1 MNELES
7 QHKTLTQKRIAIV
20 GGGSSG
26 LVTLKI
32 ALDLLPDWDIICFEK
47 SNSICGCWGNPYPGF
62 VSTSTKYTTQ
72 FACYPIYDASV
83 RDDAGKSRSEFFRE
97 GEYGKYL
104 NQFTDAFELRSRIR
118 LHTMVEHITPI
129 NDGDSWELTI
139 RSTENENSPSTR
151 EKFDALVICTGLAAQ
166 AKPIASDIQTLGPS
180 DLNRPEGL
188 GHITGKRIV
197 VLGGGESAVDYAN
210 RLANPVLSND
220 VYLSLQ
226 SGIRVSPRY
235 HPIRGVPSDF
245 LRNRLMLSIHE
256 DIRNW
261 IGQRFVQARIKYQE
275 RFESWFP
282 SAQKTP
288 NPNIHESKHFV
299 EERKKWA
306 LRLTL
311 TAKDELFNMFHN
323 KSDDFLDSV
332 ATGRI
337 KIIGPPL
344 DDRMKT
350 FRQFNSNETIDIAPD
365 NIVPAIG
372 YRSTLKEIS
381 SSIIG
386 LRDFYL
392 GCVHARYSNL
402 FLVGFARPIIGNIPS
417 ICEMQAQYV
426 CRLIAGKVQREPNL
440 ATKHEQ
446 TQIENQERFA
456 KLNLDAIYPVE
467 MFPYCDEIAGKLN
480 ALPSARAL
488 GLSGWIH
495 TQLAPASTIQYRLPS
510 HTNEESPTNPPVYMP
525 KTLVLFLLALKPLDA
540 IYRMLR
546 FMRP

>member
-32 ALDLLPDWDIICFEK
+32 ALDLLPDWDIVCFEK

-83 RDDAGKSRSEFFRE
+83 RDDAGKSRSEFFCE
-97 GEYGKYL
+97 GEYGEYL
-104 NQFTDAFELRSRIR
+104 NQFAHAFKLRPHIR
-118 LHTMVEHITPI
+118 LNTMVEHIAPLK
-129 NDGDSWELTI
+129 DGNSWELTT
-139 RSTENENSPSTR
+139 RSTESNKSPSSR
-151 EKFDALVICTGLAAQ
+151 EQVDGLIICTGLAAQ
-166 AKPIASDIQTLGPS
+166 AKPVASDIQTLGPS

-220 VYLSLQ
+220 VCLSLQ

-261 IGQRFVQARIKYQE
+261 IGQRFVEARIKYQE
-275 RFESWFP
+275 RFERWFP
-282 SAQKTP
+282 IDPKTP
-288 NPNIHESKHFV
+288 NPKVREPQQVV

-311 TAKDELFNMFHN
+311 AAKDELFNMFHN

-344 DDRMKT
+344 NDRMKS
-350 FRQFNSNETIDIAPD
+350 FRMFDSEQTIDINPD
-365 NIVPAIG
+365 LVVPAIG
-372 YRSTLKEIS
+372 YHSTLKHVS
-381 SSIIG
+381 SGVIG

-417 ICEMQAQYV
+417 ISEMQAQYV
-426 CRLIAGKVQREPNL
+426 CRLIAGKAQREPNL

-446 TQIENQERFA
+446 TQSYNQERFS
-456 KLNLDAIYPVE
+456 KLNLEAIYPVE
-467 MFPYCDEIAGKLN
+467 MFPYCDEIARKVN
-480 ALPSARAL
+480 AFPSARNL
-488 GLSGWIH
+488 GIAGWVH
-495 TQLAPASTIQYRLPS
+495 TQLAPASTIHYRLPI
-510 HTNEESPTNPPVYMP
+510 HTKAESLKHSPIYMP

-546 FMRP
+546 FIRR